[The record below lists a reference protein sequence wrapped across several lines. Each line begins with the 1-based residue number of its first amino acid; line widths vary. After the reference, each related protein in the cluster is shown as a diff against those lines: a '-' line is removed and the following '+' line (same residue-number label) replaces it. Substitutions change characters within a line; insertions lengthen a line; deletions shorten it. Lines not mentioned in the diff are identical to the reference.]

1 MRRPSSVPLVLVLA
15 ASTVFAADK
24 KKAFEWPPLPDQ
36 ATLQRASALRTDS
49 GLVILERRCLV
60 EILSFDTPK
69 PGFRREET
77 IRFLVANEQ
86 GARNAV
92 LEVAD
97 AFDATVGTIAA
108 RTVAPDGAVT
118 VADEARDIK
127 RVSVTTNRRR
137 EPLVKL
143 ATVSFPAPQKG
154 ALLDLHYETSASG
167 EMLMLL
173 QPLAWRDTPS
183 LVADFEVRIT
193 TRYAE
198 VPWSAMT
205 FGDSQNAVQLTALGT
220 SFTGKVLAG
229 QQHGVTAHVGQFEP
243 PRREPHGLPSHQLM
257 PMLVCFVDM
266 AILREP
272 DVPGGTALRAMTMVD
287 GRGRLITAGFPT
299 AKHREFWG
307 KFLAKEAEAEAKF
320 VVGGRDVSLQDLPAK
335 DVSQPLEQRLAA
347 LYRHT
352 QELLRYDPDATPG
365 SVAQVLSKG
374 MGRRSNGAL
383 VLSAVLKR
391 AGIAHQVGEVLNR
404 YGLRFSS
411 VLRSEYLFD
420 FQKVVVVDVPG
431 KGPVF
436 MMPGYLSLPFG
447 ALPVENQDSMV
458 LLPKATN
465 DVSTVMTPANPPQ
478 LDSAVFRYDLALD
491 TAGNVSGTVSLA
503 AKGAAGLDVV
513 REGAYREFRKTHP
526 DKADR
531 KATAAAKRAEE
542 EDFQRLLADQFEL
555 VDNRLHLEGHVLK
568 SLPSTAAD
576 AVELTCTARGEGMA
590 QQVGDRWLAYVT
602 PPLAGLQSPF
612 TEPSRTQPI
621 WYDTGGTVVVEGDL
635 ELPAGAVVAELPAP
649 LEVKGPEGVVLRRT
663 VEKVE
668 TEGRVVVRSRLEMER
683 PAIVANLDYVAWRT
697 LQEALARAG
706 EDRFVLTMS
715 ASKVLD

>member
-1 MRRPSSVPLVLVLA
+1 MRRLPIVPLVLALA
-15 ASTVFAADK
+15 ASTVSAADK
-24 KKAFEWPPLPDQ
+24 KKPFEWPALPDQ
-36 ATLQRASALRTDS
+36 ATVQKASALGTDS

-60 EILSFDTPK
+60 EIQSFDTPK

-77 IRFLVANEQ
+77 IRFLVANEE

-97 AFDATVGTIAA
+97 AFDATVGKIDA

-127 RVSVTTNRRR
+127 RVSVATARRR
-137 EPLVKL
+137 EPLVKH

-154 ALLDLHYETSASG
+154 AILDLHYETSASG
-167 EMLMLL
+167 EMVALL

-183 LVADFEVRIT
+183 LGADFEVRIT

-205 FGDSQNAVQLTALGT
+205 LGDSQNAVQLTALGT
-220 SFTGKVLAG
+220 SFTGKALAG
-229 QQHGVTAHVGQFEP
+229 QQHGVAAHIGQYEP
-243 PRREPHGLPSHQLM
+243 PRREPHGLPSHHLT
-257 PMLVCFVDM
+257 PMLICFVDM

-272 DVPGGTALRAMTMVD
+272 GVPGGTALRAMTLVD
-287 GRGRLITAGFPT
+287 SRGRLITPGFPT

-307 KFLAKEAEAEAKF
+307 KYLAKRAEDDAKF
-320 VVGGRDVSLQDLPAK
+320 VGDDRGGSPQDLPAG
-335 DVSQPLEQRLAA
+335 DASQPLEQRLAA
-347 LYRHT
+347 LYGYT
-352 QELLRYDPDATPG
+352 QGLLRYNPDATPS
-365 SVAQVLSKG
+365 SVGQVVGGG

-383 VLSAVLKR
+383 VLSSMLKR
-391 AGIAHQVGEVLNR
+391 AGIAHQVGEVLDR

-436 MMPGYLSLPFG
+436 MMPGFGSLPYG
-447 ALPVENQDSMV
+447 SLPVEYQESMV

-465 DVSTVMTPANPPQ
+465 DVATLMTPANPPQ
-478 LDSAVFRYDLALD
+478 LDSAVFHYDLELGAE
-491 TAGNVSGTVSLA
+491 GTVTGAVTLA
-503 AKGAAGLDVV
+503 AKGAAGLDLV
-513 REGAYREFRKTHP
+513 REGEYREFRKTNP

-531 KATAAAKRAEE
+531 KASASTKRAEE
-542 EDFQRLLADQFEL
+542 EDFQRVLEEQFEL
-555 VDNRLHLEGHVLK
+555 VDNRLRLDGHALK
-568 SLPSTAAD
+568 SLPKTPTD
-576 AVELTCTARGEGMA
+576 AVEVTATARGEGMA
-590 QQVGDRWLAYVT
+590 QQAGDRWLAYAT

-612 TEPSRTQPI
+612 TEPGRRQPI
-621 WYDTGGTVVVEGDL
+621 WYDTCGTVVVEGDL
-635 ELPAGAVVAELPAP
+635 RLPAGAVVVELPAP
-649 LEVKGPEGVVLRRT
+649 LEVKGPGGAVLRRT

-668 TEGRVVVRSRLEMER
+668 AEGRVVVRSRLEMER
-683 PAIVANLDYVAWRT
+683 PAIVATMDYGGWRT

-715 ASKVLD
+715 APKVLD